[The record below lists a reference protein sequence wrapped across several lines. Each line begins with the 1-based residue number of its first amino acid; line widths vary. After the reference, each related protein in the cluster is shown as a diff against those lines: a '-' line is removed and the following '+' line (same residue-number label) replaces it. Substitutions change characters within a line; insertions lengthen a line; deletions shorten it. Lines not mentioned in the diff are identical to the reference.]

1 MRYTLWGSSL
11 GAGWPLDPGCSRLP
25 RAMAVTLEP
34 QQDERSG
41 HDAQHDQCQHE
52 RAAASFHTVTNVCST
67 AQKGAARRNEKRV
80 FPCPAT
86 GDCPALVRS
95 FLFAPPCSPCFP
107 VLLSLTGLQDL
118 DRHAPPAPPPPPTG
132 APGWSGTSGLV
143 PLPVHGASTPVPLV
157 IGFAQHDLTCPAPW
171 AGIPRTLPPPKHRTT
186 AGPTITHPNPLPTTA
201 SLPFSVLRLHNNPP
215 STKVHQTRATLP
227 LSTAKA
233 DPISNHRHSLD
244 QTTTTL
250 LTAGNCLSWTPRPK
264 NAESQAAPQS
274 IDDDSPEIQRRSQF
288 TSFPRSPL
296 NRVDKIRP
304 RCRVDPSPQG
314 LHA

>member
-1 MRYTLWGSSL
+1 
-11 GAGWPLDPGCSRLP
+11 
-25 RAMAVTLEP
+25 MAATLEP

-52 RAAASFHTVTNVCST
+52 RAAASVHTVTNVCST

-107 VLLSLTGLQDL
+107 VLLSSTGLQDL

-201 SLPFSVLRLHNNPP
+201 SLPFSVLRLHNNPHP
-215 STKVHQTRATLP
+215 PKSTKLAQLCLCQPQKPIRSRTIDTPSIRRRRLCSLPETACPGRRAQRTQRARPHPNRLTT
-227 LSTAKA
+227 TAPKSSA
-233 DPISNHRHSLD
+233 GANPPVSLD
-244 QTTTTL
+244 L
-250 LTAGNCLSWTPRPK
+250 R
-264 NAESQAAPQS
+264 
-274 IDDDSPEIQRRSQF
+274 
-288 TSFPRSPL
+288 
-296 NRVDKIRP
+296 
-304 RCRVDPSPQG
+304 
-314 LHA
+314 